1 MVTARSYNVRG
12 MTCAACA
19 TSLEKHLGKLDGV
32 KSINVSYPNHSID
45 VEFSEEISEDDL
57 AKAASSIGYEL
68 VLDKAD
74 EEVGTRSS
82 SHLVKLIFAV
92 LFTLPIFI
100 ISMFFMGQLPN
111 QNWILLILSLPV
123 LFYSGSVFFV
133 SAYKKIQHGQTN
145 MDTLV
150 ALGAGTAFLF
160 SLFVTLNPSLFANY
174 PLHSHIWFESAAVII
189 TFVLLGKHLEEIA
202 IIKTRNAIAG
212 LIELQP
218 NKSSVVR
225 NGEELIIPT
234 TEIRVGDLVIVRA
247 GDRFPVDGKVKRGE
261 AMVDEQLLTGES
273 QLILKT
279 KGSRVK
285 TGTTNTDGLLKIVA
299 TSVGKDTVLA
309 RIIDHIKRAQGTKP
323 LIQKRVDRIS
333 SIFVP
338 VVVAIAAL
346 TFLVW
351 GFATH
356 PNDWVSAL
364 MSMVT
369 VLIVACPCALGLA
382 TPTALMVG
390 VGKASKQGILIR
402 DATVLETLSSVS
414 DLIVDK
420 TGTLT
425 EGKPLVKDVKVFEED
440 KLIALSVLAGLMKSS
455 KHPLSEAIVNHLHG
469 QNSSAEVSDISTLAG
484 KGVTG
489 FIEGQLCSAGSER
502 FMIEQ
507 GVELDTQRYMGNDSC
522 VYWAKGKQLLGYIT
536 LHDEVKQGV
545 AETIHWLKKHDIKIH
560 LLSGDRT
567 NVVQQLA
574 DDLGLSIWKAQCSPS
589 DKADYTQKLQESGS
603 VVAMVGDGI
612 NDAVA
617 LTQAQIG
624 ISMSTGAEIAIDASE
639 IALLHGDFS
648 LVKSAMQISEDT
660 LRTVNQNLF
669 WAFIYNIIAIPIAA
683 GVLYPINDFVI
694 NPMIAS
700 FAMSFSSVSVLLNS
714 LRLNLKRI
722 R

>member
-1 MVTARSYNVRG
+1 VTARSYNVRG

-45 VEFSEEISEDDL
+45 VEYSEVVSEGDL
-57 AKAASSIGYEL
+57 AKAVSSIGYEL
-68 VLDKAD
+68 VLDNQGQEK
-74 EEVGTRSS
+74 VTRTTS
-82 SHLVKLIFAV
+82 LLRKLIVAV
-92 LFTLPIFI
+92 VFTLPIFM
-100 ISMFFMGQLPN
+100 ISMFFMGEIPN

-133 SAYKKIQHGQTN
+133 SAFKKIQHGQTN

-160 SLFVTLNPSLFANY
+160 SLFVTLNPAFLENY
-174 PLHSHIWFESAAVII
+174 PLHSHIWFESATVII
-189 TFVLLGKHLEEIA
+189 TFVLLGKYLEEIA
-202 IIKTRNAIAG
+202 TNKTRNAIAG

-225 NGEELIIPT
+225 NGEELVIPT
-234 TEIRVGDLVIVRA
+234 TEIRVGGLVIVRA
-247 GDRFPVDGKVKRGE
+247 GDRFQVDGKVKRGE

-285 TGTTNTDGLLKIVA
+285 TGTTNTDGLLKVVA

-309 RIIDHIKRAQGTKP
+309 RIIDHVKYAQGTKP

-356 PNDWVSAL
+356 PNDLGSAL

-489 FIEGQLCSAGSER
+489 FVDGQVCIAGSER
-502 FMIEQ
+502 FMMEQ
-507 GVELDTQRYMGNDSC
+507 GVELDAQRYKGNDSC
-522 VYWAKGKQLLGYIT
+522 VYWATGKNLLGYVT

-545 AETIHWLKKHDIKIH
+545 AETIHWLKKRDIKIH

-574 DDLGLSIWKAQCSPS
+574 DDLDLSIWKAQCSPS

>member
-1 MVTARSYNVRG
+1 
-12 MTCAACA
+12 
-19 TSLEKHLGKLDGV
+19 
-32 KSINVSYPNHSID
+32 
-45 VEFSEEISEDDL
+45 
-57 AKAASSIGYEL
+57 
-68 VLDKAD
+68 
-74 EEVGTRSS
+74 
-82 SHLVKLIFAV
+82 
-92 LFTLPIFI
+92 
-100 ISMFFMGQLPN
+100 
-111 QNWILLILSLPV
+111 
-123 LFYSGSVFFV
+123 
-133 SAYKKIQHGQTN
+133 
-145 MDTLV
+145 
-150 ALGAGTAFLF
+150 
-160 SLFVTLNPSLFANY
+160 
-174 PLHSHIWFESAAVII
+174 
-189 TFVLLGKHLEEIA
+189 
-202 IIKTRNAIAG
+202 
-212 LIELQP
+212 
-218 NKSSVVR
+218 VVR
-225 NGEELIIPT
+225 NGEELVIPT

-285 TGTTNTDGLLKIVA
+285 TGTTNTDGLLKVVA
-299 TSVGKDTVLA
+299 TSVGKETVLA
-309 RIIDHIKRAQGTKP
+309 RIIDHVKRAQGTKP

-351 GFATH
+351 GFVIH

-402 DATVLETLSSVS
+402 DANVLETLSSVS

-425 EGKPLVKDVKVFEED
+425 EGKPFVKDVKVFEAD
-440 KLIALSVLAGLMKSS
+440 NLIALSVLSGLMKSS
-455 KHPLSEAIVNHLHG
+455 KHPLSEAIVNHLQG

-489 FIEGQLCSAGSER
+489 IIEGQLCSAGSER

-522 VYWAKGKQLLGYIT
+522 VYWAKGKNLLGYVT

-545 AETIHWLKKHDIKIH
+545 AETIHWLKKRDIKIH
-560 LLSGDRT
+560 LLSGDRK

-574 DDLGLSIWKAQCSPS
+574 DDLGLSIWKAQYSPS
-589 DKADYTQKLQESGS
+589 DKADYTQKLQETGS

-683 GVLYPINDFVI
+683 GVLYPINGFVI

-714 LRLNLKRI
+714 LRLNLKRL

>member
-1 MVTARSYNVRG
+1 MTARSYNVRG

-45 VEFSEEISEDDL
+45 VEYSEVVSEGDL
-57 AKAASSIGYEL
+57 AKAVSSIGYEL
-68 VLDKAD
+68 VLDNQGQEK
-74 EEVGTRSS
+74 VTRTTS
-82 SHLVKLIFAV
+82 LLRKLIVAV
-92 LFTLPIFI
+92 VFTLPIFM
-100 ISMFFMGQLPN
+100 ISMFFMGEIPN

-133 SAYKKIQHGQTN
+133 SAFKKIQHGQTN

-160 SLFVTLNPSLFANY
+160 SLFVTLNPAFLENY
-174 PLHSHIWFESAAVII
+174 PLHSHIWFESATVII
-189 TFVLLGKHLEEIA
+189 TFVLLGKYLEEIA
-202 IIKTRNAIAG
+202 TNKTRNAIAG

-225 NGEELIIPT
+225 NGEELVIPT
-234 TEIRVGDLVIVRA
+234 TEIRVGGLVIVRA

-489 FIEGQLCSAGSER
+489 FVDGQVCIAGSER
-502 FMIEQ
+502 FMMEQ
-507 GVELDTQRYMGNDSC
+507 GVELDAQRYKGNDSC
-522 VYWAKGKQLLGYIT
+522 VYWATGKNLLGYVT

-545 AETIHWLKKHDIKIH
+545 AETIHWLKKRDIKIH

-574 DDLGLSIWKAQCSPS
+574 DDLDLSIWKAQCSPS

>member
-32 KSINVSYPNHSID
+32 KSINVSYPNHSLA

-74 EEVGTRSS
+74 KEVGTRSS
-82 SHLVKLIFAV
+82 SHLVKLIVAV

-111 QNWILLILSLPV
+111 QNWILLIISLPV

-160 SLFVTLNPSLFANY
+160 SLFVTLNPSLLANY

-189 TFVLLGKHLEEIA
+189 TFVLLGKYLEEIA
-202 IIKTRNAIAG
+202 TNKTRNAIAG

-261 AMVDEQLLTGES
+261 AMVGEQLLTGES
-273 QLILKT
+273 QRLLKT

-285 TGTTNTDGLLKIVA
+285 TGTTNTDGLLKVVA
-299 TSVGKDTVLA
+299 ISVGKETVLA
-309 RIIDHIKRAQGTKP
+309 RIIDHVKRAQGTKP

-402 DATVLETLSSVS
+402 DANVLETLSSVS

-425 EGKPLVKDVKVFEED
+425 EGKPFVKDVKVFEAD
-440 KLIALSVLAGLMKSS
+440 NLIALSVLSGLMKSS
-455 KHPLSEAIVNHLHG
+455 KHPLSEAIVNHLQG

-489 FIEGQLCSAGSER
+489 FVDGQVCVAGSER

-507 GVELDTQRYMGNDSC
+507 GVELDAQRYRGNDSC
-522 VYWAKGKQLLGYIT
+522 VYWAKGKNLLGYVT

-545 AETIHWLKKHDIKIH
+545 AETIHWLKKRDIKIH
-560 LLSGDRT
+560 LLSGDRK

-574 DDLGLSIWKAQCSPS
+574 NDLDLSIWKAQCSPS

-683 GVLYPINDFVI
+683 GVLYPINGFVI

>member
-1 MVTARSYNVRG
+1 MTARSYNVRG

-45 VEFSEEISEDDL
+45 VEYSEVVSEGDL
-57 AKAASSIGYEL
+57 AKAVSSIGYEL
-68 VLDKAD
+68 VLDNQGQEK
-74 EEVGTRSS
+74 VTRTTS
-82 SHLVKLIFAV
+82 LLRKLIVAV
-92 LFTLPIFI
+92 VFTLPIFM
-100 ISMFFMGQLPN
+100 ISMFFMGEIPN

-133 SAYKKIQHGQTN
+133 SAFKKIQHGQTN

-160 SLFVTLNPSLFANY
+160 SLFVTLNPAFLENY
-174 PLHSHIWFESAAVII
+174 PLHSHIWFESATVII
-189 TFVLLGKHLEEIA
+189 TFVLLGKYLEEIA
-202 IIKTRNAIAG
+202 TNKTRNAIAG

-285 TGTTNTDGLLKIVA
+285 TGTTNTDGLLKVVA

-309 RIIDHIKRAQGTKP
+309 RIIDHVKHAQGTKP

-425 EGKPLVKDVKVFEED
+425 EGKPFVKDVKVFEGD

-489 FIEGQLCSAGSER
+489 FVDGQVCVAGSER

-522 VYWAKGKQLLGYIT
+522 VYWAKGKNLLGYVT

-545 AETIHWLKKHDIKIH
+545 AETIHWLKKRDIKIH

-574 DDLGLSIWKAQCSPS
+574 DDLDLSIWKAQCSPS

>member
-1 MVTARSYNVRG
+1 

-68 VLDKAD
+68 VLDKED

-82 SHLVKLIFAV
+82 SHLVKLIVAV

-133 SAYKKIQHGQTN
+133 SAFKKIQHGQTN

-160 SLFVTLNPSLFANY
+160 SLLVTLNPAFLENY
-174 PLHSHIWFESAAVII
+174 PLHSHIWFESATVII
-189 TFVLLGKHLEEIA
+189 TFVLLGKYLEEIA
-202 IIKTRNAIAG
+202 TNKTRNAIAG

-218 NKSSVVR
+218 NKSIVVR
-225 NGEELIIPT
+225 NGEELVIPT

-285 TGTTNTDGLLKIVA
+285 TGTTNTDGLLKVVA

-309 RIIDHIKRAQGTKP
+309 RIIDHVKRAQGTKP

-425 EGKPLVKDVKVFEED
+425 EGKPLVKDVKVFEEN
-440 KLIALSVLAGLMKSS
+440 KLIALSILEGLMKSS

-489 FIEGQLCSAGSER
+489 IIEGQLCRAGSER

-507 GVELDTQRYMGNDSC
+507 GVELDAQRYMGNDSC
-522 VYWAKGKQLLGYIT
+522 VYWAKGKELLGYIT
-536 LHDEVKQGV
+536 LHDEVKQRV

-624 ISMSTGAEIAIDASE
+624 ISMSTGAEIAIDASD

-683 GVLYPINDFVI
+683 GVLYPINGFVI